1 MKTLDDIDRKILDI
15 LQEDSMISV
24 KDIAQQV
31 GLSFSPTYER
41 IRAMKQAG
49 IITRYVAILDPEK
62 VGFEIMSYCN
72 ITLKEQ
78 SGKKLTEFEDKI
90 RKEPNVLEVI
100 SLSGTY
106 DYMIKVVARNIKEY
120 NAFLTTVLANMPN
133 IGQYHSHIVLE
144 VVKDETKLT
153 LTEWALLH
161 A

>member
-49 IITRYVAILDPEK
+49 IIVRYVAILDPEK

-78 SGKKLTEFEDKI
+78 SGKKLSQFEDRI
-90 RKEPNVLEVI
+90 RQEPNVLEVI

-153 LTEWALLH
+153 LTEGRPES
-161 A
+161 

>member
-15 LQEDSMISV
+15 LQEDSMIAV

-49 IITRYVAILDPEK
+49 IIMRYVAILDPEK

-153 LTEWALLH
+153 LTE
-161 A
+161 

>member
-15 LQEDSMISV
+15 LQEDSMIAV

-41 IRAMKQAG
+41 IRAMKQAE
-49 IITRYVAILDPEK
+49 IIVRYVAIVDPEK

-72 ITLKEQ
+72 VTLKEQ
-78 SGKKLTEFEDKI
+78 SGKKLAEFEDRI
-90 RKEPNVLEVI
+90 RQEPNVLEVI

-153 LTEWALLH
+153 LT
-161 A
+161 

>member
-49 IITRYVAILDPEK
+49 IIVRYVAILDPEK

-78 SGKKLTEFEDKI
+78 SGKKLSQFEDRI
-90 RKEPNVLEVI
+90 RQEPNVLEVI

-153 LTEWALLH
+153 LSE
-161 A
+161 

>member
-49 IITRYVAILDPEK
+49 IIVRYVAILDPEK

-78 SGKKLTEFEDKI
+78 SGKKLSQFEDRI
-90 RKEPNVLEVI
+90 REEPNVLEVI

-133 IGQYHSHIVLE
+133 VGQYHSHIVLE

-153 LTEWALLH
+153 LT
-161 A
+161 

>member
-15 LQEDSMISV
+15 LQEDSMIAV

-49 IITRYVAILDPEK
+49 IIMRYVAILDPEK

-78 SGKKLTEFEDKI
+78 SGKKLTAFEDKI
-90 RKEPNVLEVI
+90 RQEPNVLEVI

-153 LTEWALLH
+153 LTE
-161 A
+161 

>member
-49 IITRYVAILDPEK
+49 IIVRYVAILDPEK

-90 RKEPNVLEVI
+90 RNEPNVLEVI

-153 LTEWALLH
+153 LT
-161 A
+161 

>member
-1 MKTLDDIDRKILDI
+1 
-15 LQEDSMISV
+15 
-24 KDIAQQV
+24 QQV

-90 RKEPNVLEVI
+90 RKEPHVLEGI

-120 NAFLTTVLANMPN
+120 NTFLTTVLANMPN

-153 LTEWALLH
+153 LSE
-161 A
+161 

>member
-49 IITRYVAILDPEK
+49 IIVRYVAILDPEK
-62 VGFEIMSYCN
+62 VGYEIMSYCN

-153 LTEWALLH
+153 LSE
-161 A
+161 

>member
-15 LQEDSMISV
+15 LQEDSMIAV

-153 LTEWALLH
+153 LTE
-161 A
+161 

>member
-15 LQEDSMISV
+15 LQEDSMIAV

-120 NAFLTTVLANMPN
+120 NTFLTTVLANMPN

-153 LTEWALLH
+153 LSE
-161 A
+161 